1 MRYRLSAAVNEELF
15 FTVKQEK
22 KIFAESENTEKGK
35 GTPKLSGKGIYKL
48 PVQVVFEGG
57 HEAVFYPHAK
67 ALMLEL
73 TGTYDRLVPLNVVK
87 AYINANLL
95 PGKKA
100 IKHFYRITF
109 NNEPIEF

>member
-1 MRYRLSAAVNEELF
+1 MEYRLTASVNEDFF

-22 KIFAESENTEKGK
+22 KDFCQSENMEEVKHIFK
-35 GTPKLSGKGIYKL
+35 PSGKGIYKL
-48 PVQVVFEGG
+48 QVQVIFEGES
-57 HEAVFYPHAK
+57 EAVFYPHAK